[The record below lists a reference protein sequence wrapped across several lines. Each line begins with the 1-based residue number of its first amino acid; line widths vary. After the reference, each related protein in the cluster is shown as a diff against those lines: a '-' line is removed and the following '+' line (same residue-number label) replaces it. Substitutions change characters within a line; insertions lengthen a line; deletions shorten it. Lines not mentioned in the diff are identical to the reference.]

1 MERGEVW
8 WALLDDRRPVV
19 LLSGGESAEFRAMQ
33 IVAPAST
40 EEKRGFVVLSG
51 EQASDFGAMRQI
63 VAPAGA
69 ATGAVGLEL
78 EIGSREGLPYDGV
91 VRVAFPRDGQIFC
104 TWLVTLTQEYLIDRA
119 GVLSFAKLRQI
130 ENALRLA
137 EIE

>member
-8 WALLDDRRPVV
+8 WALLDERRPVV
-19 LLSGGESAEFRAMQ
+19 LLSGGESQ

-51 EQASDFGAMRQI
+51 EQASDFWAMGQI
-63 VAPAGA
+63 VASTSA
-69 ATGAVGLEL
+69 ATRAVGLEL

-119 GVLSFAKLRQI
+119 GVLSSAKLRQL